1 MIRQLERY
9 RLMASNGVL
18 FIVSTPIGN
27 LEDITFR
34 AIRILNESSL
44 IAAEDTRHTKKL
56 LMHYKIITPT
66 ISYFEHN
73 RFTRIPQIINHLNS
87 EKNVAVVTDAGTPGI
102 SDPAYK
108 LIRAAIE
115 KNINVEAIPGASA
128 SITALSA
135 SGLPT
140 DRFLFEGFL
149 PHKKGRR
156 KKLERIASIEAT
168 IILYESPMRL
178 IRTLNDIL
186 DYIGDRPAVIGRELT
201 KIHEEYKRGKVAEL
215 LSYFEKNK
223 PRGEFVIM
231 IGKDDPNVYF

>member
-1 MIRQLERY
+1 M
-9 RLMASNGVL
+9 STNGVL

-27 LEDITFR
+27 LEDMTLR
-34 AIRILNESSL
+34 GIRILNESTL

-56 LMHYKIITPT
+56 LVHYSIKTPT

-73 RFTRIPQIINHLNS
+73 RFTRIPQIINHLIS
-87 EKNVAVVTDAGTPGI
+87 GKNVAVVTDAGTPGI

-108 LIRAAIE
+108 LIRATIE
-115 KNINVEAIPGASA
+115 KKIKVEAIPGASA

-149 PHKKGRR
+149 PHEKGRR

-168 IILYESPMRL
+168 TILYESPMRL

-186 DYIGDRPAVIGRELT
+186 NYVGDRPAAIGRELT
-201 KIHEEYKRGKVAEL
+201 KIHEEYQRGKVSDL
-215 LSYFEKNK
+215 LSYFKKNT

-231 IGKDDPNVYF
+231 IGKDNPNVYF

>member
-1 MIRQLERY
+1 
-9 RLMASNGVL
+9 MASNGVL

-27 LEDITFR
+27 LEDITLR

-56 LMHYKIITPT
+56 LMHYKITTPT

-73 RFTRIPQIINHLNS
+73 RFTRIPQILKHLNFG
-87 EKNVAVVTDAGTPGI
+87 KNVAVVTDAGTPGI

-108 LIRAAIE
+108 LIRATIE
-115 KNINVEAIPGASA
+115 EDIKVESIPGASA

-140 DRFLFEGFL
+140 DRFFFEGFL
-149 PHKKGRR
+149 PHRKGRR
-156 KKLERIASIEAT
+156 KKLERISNIEAT
-168 IILYESPMRL
+168 TILYESPMRL

-186 DYIGDRPAVIGRELT
+186 DYIGDRPVVVGRELT
-201 KIHEEYKRGKVAEL
+201 KIHEEYKRGKISEL
-215 LSYFEKNK
+215 LVYFGKNK